1 MSTEAV
7 LPAWLADPALARVWE
22 AVRRRLEQTGLA
34 PAGRVVV
41 SDLDRAER
49 HAVSG
54 LLGAPVVADVVRID
68 LRVLD
73 AALRERAGR
82 DVATVVLLA
91 TGTAVR
97 DRQAER
103 SAGAARRDAPL
114 AAARLWLAERP
125 ASASQPWL
133 EDWLSGVRRS
143 GLLTRVPAER
153 SAPVLLQAL
162 AVLDVLTTAASAG
175 ALWSRSEL
183 AATHTGDAHGLE
195 DDRPVGQLVIRGLA
209 VAAGLAIPV
218 SGADRRA
225 VWERWGVAVDHVSTS
240 CLTLGL
246 RPVADGARER
256 RLRLAADDGDP
267 VHLTGW
273 DLARLDLAVPA
284 GTPVLVCE
292 NPRVLEAIAQRF
304 RGNIAV
310 VCGAGMPAI
319 VVMHAL
325 RALAASG
332 ADLRYHGDFDWP
344 GVAIANRLVAEVGV
358 RPWLM
363 SAVDYESAARADGLP
378 LRGVQVEATWDPEL
392 AAVMRARGVAVHE
405 EAVLASL
412 VGALADR

>member
-1 MSTEAV
+1 MSTEGV

-22 AVRRRLEQTGLA
+22 AVRRRLEQTGLT

-68 LRVLD
+68 LQVLD
-73 AALRERAGR
+73 AALRERAGC
-82 DVATVVLLA
+82 DTATVVLLA

-125 ASASQPWL
+125 AFALQPWL
-133 EDWLSGVRRS
+133 DDWLSGVRRS
-143 GLLTRVPAER
+143 GLLTRVPEER
-153 SAPVLLQAL
+153 SVPVLLQAL
-162 AVLDVLTTAASAG
+162 SVLDVLMTAAPAG
-175 ALWSRSEL
+175 TLASRSEL
-183 AATHTGDAHGLE
+183 AATHSGDAHGLE

-209 VAAGLAIPV
+209 VASGLAMPV

-225 VWERWGVAVDHVSTS
+225 LWERWGVAVDHVSTS

-273 DLARLDLAVPA
+273 DLARLDLALA
-284 GTPVLVCE
+284 DGTPVLVCE
-292 NPRVLEAIAQRF
+292 NPRVLEAVAQCF
-304 RGNIAV
+304 QGNIAV

-325 RALAASG
+325 RLLAASG
-332 ADLRYHGDFDWP
+332 SVLHYHGDFDWP
-344 GVAIANRLVAEVGV
+344 GVAIANRLVAEAGV
-358 RPWLM
+358 HPWLM
-363 SAVDYESAARADGLP
+363 SAVDYEDAARADGLP
-378 LRGVQVEATWDPEL
+378 LSGVPVEAGWDPEL
-392 AAVMRARGVAVHE
+392 AAVMRSHGVAVHE
-405 EAVLASL
+405 EAVLATV
-412 VGALADR
+412 VGALADW